1 MKAEKWARM
10 KAAGVLPA
18 YLINFYEEETKHSP
32 MGKRRLQTEVINKLF
47 VKKNGQWEM
56 DVSDVQFRSHLRR
69 VSEKKYN
76 KDETEAL
83 PKSLILGMYFQGCDT
98 KFNKALEQGEIEFV
112 KEENGVRFY
121 AYCRLTSGDKG
132 TGTFENRLRV
142 LS

>member
-10 KAAGVLPA
+10 KAAGVSPA
-18 YLINFYEEETKHSP
+18 YLISLYEEETKHSP

-56 DVSDVQFRSHLRR
+56 DVSDVQFRSHKALY
-69 VSEKKYN
+69 EKKYN
-76 KDETEAL
+76 KDEAEAL
-83 PKSLILGMYFQGCDT
+83 PKSLILGMYFQGCGT

-121 AYCRLTSGDKG
+121 AYGRLTSGDKG
-132 TGTFENRLRV
+132 TGTFEHGLRV

>member
-1 MKAEKWARM
+1 
-10 KAAGVLPA
+10 
-18 YLINFYEEETKHSP
+18 

-56 DVSDVQFRSHLRR
+56 DVSDVQFRSHKALY
-69 VSEKKYN
+69 EKKYN

-83 PKSLILGMYFQGCDT
+83 PKSLILGMYLQGCDT

-121 AYCRLTSGDKG
+121 AYRRLTSGDKG
-132 TGTFENRLRV
+132 TGTLKMV
-142 LS
+142 